1 MTIAVVVIV
10 TMGDLPYI
18 NIRILARN
26 VRERQVSV
34 CVCLLDI
41 PPGVVAAM
49 LTEGDGVLEP
59 GLVLSDKVDSD
70 VLPVVVVSTVHP
82 QGVTASLEAVP
93 EVPGQLEEIS
103 TADNLVVDRSRGVE
117 ARTLAVVTVG
127 GLIWVTIVLGGTIK
141 PQERSTLLVIISV

>member
-49 LTEGDGVLEP
+49 LTEGDGVLLP
-59 GLVLSDKVDSD
+59 SLVVSDEVDGD
-70 VLPVVVVSTVHP
+70 VLPVVIMAVVHSER
-82 QGVTASLEAVP
+82 VTASLESVP
-93 EVPGQLEEIS
+93 EVPGQLEEVS
-103 TADNLVVDRSRGVE
+103 TADYLVVYRRLGVK
-117 ARTLAVVTVG
+117 AAAQAVVGVG
-127 GLIWVTIVLGGTIK
+127 GFGGVA
-141 PQERSTLLVIISV
+141 ELVS

>member
-18 NIRILARN
+18 NIRILARK

-49 LTEGDGVLEP
+49 LTEGDGVL
-59 GLVLSDKVDSD
+59 
-70 VLPVVVVSTVHP
+70 LPSLVVSHEVDCIMSLYLYLLQP
-82 QGVTASLEAVP
+82 CGSLLRWLASI
-93 EVPGQLEEIS
+93 Q
-103 TADNLVVDRSRGVE
+103 
-117 ARTLAVVTVG
+117 
-127 GLIWVTIVLGGTIK
+127 
-141 PQERSTLLVIISV
+141 

>member
-18 NIRILARN
+18 NIRILARD

-49 LTEGDGVLEP
+49 LTEGDGVLLP
-59 GLVLSDKVDSD
+59 SLVVSHEVDGD
-70 VLPVVVVSTVHP
+70 VLPVVIMAVVHSER
-82 QGVTASLEAVP
+82 VTASLVSVP
-93 EVPGQLEEIS
+93 EVPCQLEEVS
-103 TADNLVVDRSRGVE
+103 TADDLVIYRSIRVE
-117 ARTLAVVTVG
+117 LSTLAVVVVG
-127 GLIWVTIVLGGTIK
+127 SLVRVTIVPG
-141 PQERSTLLVIISV
+141 

>member
-18 NIRILARN
+18 NIRILARK

-49 LTEGDGVLEP
+49 LTEGDGVLLP
-59 GLVLSDKVDSD
+59 GLVVSHKVDRD
-70 VLPVVVVSTVHP
+70 VLPVVLVSTVHP
-82 QGVTASLEAVP
+82 EGLTASLEAVP

-103 TADNLVVDRSRGVE
+103 TANYLVVDRSRRIEPG
-117 ARTLAVVTVG
+117 TLAVVTVG
-127 GLIWVTIVLGGTIK
+127 GLVWVAVGLG
-141 PQERSTLLVIISV
+141 

>member
-49 LTEGDGVLEP
+49 LTEGDGVLLP
-59 GLVLSDKVDSD
+59 SLVVSHEVDGD
-70 VLPVVVVSTVHP
+70 VLPVVIMAVVHSER
-82 QGVTASLEAVP
+82 VTASLVSVP
-93 EVPGQLEEIS
+93 EVPCQLEEVS
-103 TADNLVVDRSRGVE
+103 TADYLVVYRRLGVK
-117 ARTLAVVTVG
+117 AATQAVVGVG
-127 GLIWVTIVLGGTIK
+127 GFGGVA
-141 PQERSTLLVIISV
+141 ELVS